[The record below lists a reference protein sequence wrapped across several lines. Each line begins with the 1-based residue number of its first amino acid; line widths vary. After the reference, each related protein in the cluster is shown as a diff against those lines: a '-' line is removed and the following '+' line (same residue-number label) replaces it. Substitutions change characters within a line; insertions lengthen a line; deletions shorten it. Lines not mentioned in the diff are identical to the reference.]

1 MINFKSINS
10 FILYIIL
17 LLIFLF
23 TSAPARAQ
31 GAPPGGVWELWQ
43 VLTNEPLHRAIEIL
57 RREAAVRPGVA
68 PLLDRAYLHAGRWDL
83 RHDGVHFFETEAACS
98 TVRETA
104 WTTSAVEWLDDRLAA
119 TRVLMLNE
127 NHADPGPRWFL
138 REILPR
144 LRERGFRH
152 LALEAL
158 DPDRPLGP
166 REARLSR
173 GHGWILDEPLF
184 AGMIREA
191 LKLGFAV
198 FGYDRFDT
206 SGLAE
211 ADRFDRILARE
222 RGQAETLIERLARI
236 PEEEKLI
243 ILGGL
248 THITEDWHYL
258 RDGRRL
264 GWMAAQ
270 FTALSGLDPLTVDL
284 TGCPVK
290 AGRRADITPAQ
301 IHFSKDGTPLV
312 AGPYAGRVDAQFH
325 IPGGG
330 SDPGTFRHSL
340 GRPWHAPADA
350 IPRQR
355 MILLEAFAGGAP
367 AGALPHDRVLLDP
380 GENFP
385 LFLPTGRYMLHVTG
399 RGGDRLATIDVV
411 IPSEGL

>member
-1 MINFKSINS
+1 
-10 FILYIIL
+10 
-17 LLIFLF
+17 
-23 TSAPARAQ
+23 
-31 GAPPGGVWELWQ
+31 

-57 RREAAVRPGVA
+57 RREAAGRPGVA

-98 TVRETA
+98 TVRQTA

-290 AGRRADITPAQ
+290 AGRRA
-301 IHFSKDGTPLV
+301 
-312 AGPYAGRVDAQFH
+312 GRCIA
-325 IPGGG
+325 
-330 SDPGTFRHSL
+330 
-340 GRPWHAPADA
+340 A
-350 IPRQR
+350 
-355 MILLEAFAGGAP
+355 
-367 AGALPHDRVLLDP
+367 
-380 GENFP
+380 
-385 LFLPTGRYMLHVTG
+385 
-399 RGGDRLATIDVV
+399 
-411 IPSEGL
+411 